1 MFANVVFTK
10 VSIQQRFKIKAMTL
24 KQAIRIVENH
34 NKWRRDNNVPPKT
47 KMGNPKK
54 LGVALDVLL
63 IVAKDYYKIYN
74 MDRVQIEPK

>member
-1 MFANVVFTK
+1 MNITK
-10 VSIQQRFKIKAMTL
+10 EIEQQRFKIKAMTL

-47 KMGNPKK
+47 KMGDPKK

-63 IVAKDYYKIYN
+63 IVAKDYYKIYD
-74 MDRVQIEPK
+74 MDRVQIKPK

>member
-1 MFANVVFTK
+1 
-10 VSIQQRFKIKAMTL
+10 MTL
-24 KQAIRIVENH
+24 KQAIKIVENH

-47 KMGNPKK
+47 KMGDPKK

>member
-1 MFANVVFTK
+1 
-10 VSIQQRFKIKAMTL
+10 MTL